1 MKKILLLFAAVSLVF
16 SSVAQDWAK
25 VRLENSPRHHEW
37 VKIKNGDREVNCYVT
52 YPEVKDKAPVVIV
65 IHEIFGMTDW
75 VRGVTDQLAEAG
87 YIAIAPDLLSGMA
100 PGGGGSA
107 ELGGQ
112 DAVTK
117 VIGTLPPDQITA
129 DLNAVAGYVSQLPSA
144 NGKIMVA
151 GFCWG
156 GGQSFRY
163 ATNNKELKAAFVFY
177 GPPPSAEDMAKINC
191 PVYGFYAGND
201 ARITTT
207 VPKTEMAMG
216 KAKKT
221 YAPVVY
227 DGAGHGFMRAGEAP
241 DANAGNKKARDE
253 AWTRWKDLLKKL

>member
-1 MKKILLLFAAVSLVF
+1 
-16 SSVAQDWAK
+16 VA
-25 VRLENSPRHHEW
+25 EY
-37 VKIKNGDREVNCYVT
+37 G
-52 YPEVKDKAPVVIV
+52 
-65 IHEIFGMTDW
+65 
-75 VRGVTDQLAEAG
+75 
-87 YIAIAPDLLSGMA
+87 
-100 PGGGGSA
+100 
-107 ELGGQ
+107 
-112 DAVTK
+112 
-117 VIGTLPPDQITA
+117 
-129 DLNAVAGYVSQLPSA
+129 SQLPSA

-177 GPPPSAEDMAKINC
+177 GPPPSGEDMAKINC

-201 ARITTT
+201 ARVTAT
-207 VPKTEMAMG
+207 VPKAEMGMG

-227 DGAGHGFMRAGEAP
+227 DGAGHGFMRSGEAP
-241 DANAGNKKARDE
+241 DANADNKKARDE